1 MNQEL
6 AAPVKGIT
14 NAFRR
19 GISLTQRISKFARN
33 NTSATHILD
42 ILQPTQGLEKSLA
55 KSEARITEAY
65 NQSMT
70 AFGRRYAE
78 QVENDR

>member
-19 GISLTQRISKFARN
+19 GITQTQRICKFAQN
-33 NTSATHILD
+33 ASASHMLD
-42 ILQPTQGLEKSLA
+42 VLQPAQGLERSLTN
-55 KSEARITEAY
+55 SEARIMGAY
-65 NQSMT
+65 SQSMA

-78 QVENDR
+78 QLINDR

>member
-1 MNQEL
+1 MSQEL

-19 GISLTQRISKFARN
+19 GISQTQRISKFAQKL
-33 NTSATHILD
+33 SATHMLD
-42 ILQPTQGLEKSLA
+42 ILQPAQSLEKSLT
-55 KSEARITEAY
+55 KSEARVTDAY
-65 NQSMT
+65 GQSIT

>member
-19 GISLTQRISKFARN
+19 GISQTQRICKFAQ
-33 NTSATHILD
+33 NTSTAHILD
-42 ILQPTQGLEKSLA
+42 ILQPAQGLEKSLV
-55 KSEARITEAY
+55 KSEVRIKEAY
-65 NQSMT
+65 SQSMT